1 MIAAVTSIA
10 MSGQN
15 IITSADERIVNG
27 EGRAWRPHKGA
38 AMGSVWGGE
47 SEGMQVLVFVTCGG
61 DG

>member
-1 MIAAVTSIA
+1 